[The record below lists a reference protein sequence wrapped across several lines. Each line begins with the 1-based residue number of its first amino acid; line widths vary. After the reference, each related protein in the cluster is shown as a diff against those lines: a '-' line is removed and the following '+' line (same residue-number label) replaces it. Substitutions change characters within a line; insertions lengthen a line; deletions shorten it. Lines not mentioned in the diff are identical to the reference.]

1 MNRPFPVSATLTA
14 VAIGY
19 SNPSAG
25 MIHRGV
31 LPPVPVTSERFTWL
45 TYPIDQAFTVPELQV
60 GRKGRVNEVEFSAK
74 PQEGTVKHYGLDDVI
89 PITDIDE
96 AKKARE
102 RKVSKYDPEGAAT
115 EGLSRLIELGREVR
129 AARIVQKPEN
139 YDKERR
145 IALVGEAKFS
155 NFEKS
160 DPFEV
165 LNAAMTKPLVYRA
178 NTISMGQEV
187 WEVIKRHPR
196 LIKAVKGGMT
206 SDGAISR
213 EQFAELMEIDPAR
226 FYVGISMENAAAK
239 GQPVNLVKVWGN
251 SIQLS
256 YVDTS
261 KASPE
266 DNILTWGFTAEYETR
281 IAGSLPAPEV
291 GLKGGIRIR
300 VGEMVEEV
308 VCAKSL
314 GFIIRD
320 AV

>member
-14 VAIGY
+14 IAIGY
-19 SNPSAG
+19 KNPNAG
-25 MIHRGV
+25 MIHSGV
-31 LPPVPVTSERFTWL
+31 LPPVPVVSERFSWL
-45 TYPIDQAFTVPELQV
+45 TYPIAQAFTVPELQV
-60 GRKGRVNEVEFSAK
+60 GRKGQVNQVEFTAESN
-74 PQEGTVKHYGLDDVI
+74 EGTVRHYGLDDVI

-102 RKVSKYDPEGAAT
+102 TKRSTYDPEAAAT

-139 YDKERR
+139 YDAERR
-145 IALVGEAKFS
+145 IALANEQKFS

-160 DPFEV
+160 DPFAL
-165 LNAAMTKPLVYRA
+165 LNDAMNKPLVYRA
-178 NTISMGQEV
+178 NTVSMGQEV
-187 WEVIKRHPR
+187 WEIIKRHPR
-196 LIKAVKGGMT
+196 LIKAAKGGLT
-206 SDGAISR
+206 EDGAISR
-213 EQFAELMEIDPAR
+213 EQFAELLEIDPKR
-226 FYVGISMENAAAK
+226 LLIGISMENAAAK

-251 SIQLS
+251 SIQLL

-281 IAGSLPAPEV
+281 IAGSVPAPEV
-291 GLKGGIRIR
+291 GLKGGARIR

-314 GFIIRD
+314 GCIIQNII
-320 AV
+320 